1 MTLNWILKI
10 ACQLFARS
18 CFGFLSM
25 IDVGSIWRTGAAK
38 TAGLQM
44 PGDFP
49 RSPGSCCHETLK
61 SLAPSSESHPEK
73 ITTSFK
79 PPPSEAPQPWAAP
92 SQTKSERKETEWRT
106 VPSKKDLHTCLWVS
120 FFFFPKVL
128 KLAYIHLF
136 IKGLHHDIFI
146 H

>member
-1 MTLNWILKI
+1 MLGLAGNQIEITLFDLKYFPLKGKIPPGKSTRPCTYMTLNWVLKI

-18 CFGFLSM
+18 CFGFLSL

-38 TAGLQM
+38 TAGLEM

-73 ITTSFK
+73 ITTSLK
-79 PPPSEAPQPWAAP
+79 PPPPECTSAMG
-92 SQTKSERKETEWRT
+92 
-106 VPSKKDLHTCLWVS
+106 CLFSDQV
-120 FFFFPKVL
+120 
-128 KLAYIHLF
+128 
-136 IKGLHHDIFI
+136 
-146 H
+146 